1 MICFTNTQLVALC
14 SFYAA
19 LSKSVVS
26 GYKVKKVIVADI

>member
-14 SFYAA
+14 SFYA
-19 LSKSVVS
+19 